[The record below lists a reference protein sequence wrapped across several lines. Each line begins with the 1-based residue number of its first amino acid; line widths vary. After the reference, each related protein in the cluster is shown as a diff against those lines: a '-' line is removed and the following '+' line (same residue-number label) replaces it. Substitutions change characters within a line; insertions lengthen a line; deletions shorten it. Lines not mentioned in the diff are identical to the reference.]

1 MLMWTYSRQMI
12 DSIDDFMKTVV
23 KAFTK
28 HFSQLYMLLTV
39 YVLMDWD
46 FIADFIKDDECGEP
60 KQTIKYLLNIS
71 SYVLTNYLNDID
83 LIK

>member
-1 MLMWTYSRQMI
+1 MVH
-12 DSIDDFMKTVV
+12 SIGDFMKAVV
-23 KAFTK
+23 K
-28 HFSQLYMLLTV
+28 HLPV